1 MSQDKSNNRNKIIGK
16 NMRWRIQYYLN
27 SIWPVYNYNILQ
39 YAIVYS
45 EDPVIYRSK
54 FMVPDTG
61 SCSKKNDKMN
71 FLKSVPRFKTR
82 YKKIMRFT
90 QCIVTAGMRLCKK
103 KFLKMDYWG

>member
-1 MSQDKSNNRNKIIGK
+1 
-16 NMRWRIQYYLN
+16 
-27 SIWPVYNYNILQ
+27 
-39 YAIVYS
+39 
-45 EDPVIYRSK
+45 
-54 FMVPDTG
+54 MVPDTG

-103 KFLKMDYWG
+103 KFLKMDY